1 MKQPNSQEKPRKFI
15 LVINYYCN
23 MWSSWAHTV
32 APLTRLTVINRKF
45 KYMQVKQD
53 DFENI
58 ERIVAC
64 NTLLTYL
71 DFK

>member
-1 MKQPNSQEKPRKFI
+1 
-15 LVINYYCN
+15 

-32 APLTRLTVINRKF
+32 APLTILTVINRKF